1 MLCLT
6 LPAGAQ
12 WRDWRLFLLLHVQ
25 AGQDSRRNGLTDLP
39 LDIGLVLAPA
49 IERDSKHFLE
59 LAECE

>member
-1 MLCLT
+1 M
-6 LPAGAQ
+6 
-12 WRDWRLFLLLHVQ
+12 LHVQ

-59 LAECE
+59 LAECELDNDVAVSRIIP